1 MKKKPMDMTSYFQN
15 EFVKEAAAQTA
26 MPEQVQ
32 SAQLVQPMDT
42 QIQDPNQM
50 PLDQL
55 GMPAG
60 TTNNMG
66 QAGLPTTA
74 IVCNSDCEFA
84 QNTKGMC
91 SLNKINFE
99 QIKGDSFQCPNYKPV
114 MTEQLY

>member
-1 MKKKPMDMTSYFQN
+1 MKKQFKSMTDYFNN
-15 EFVKEAAAQTA
+15 EFVKEAAQVGA
-26 MPEQVQ
+26 MPEQPVQ
-32 SAQLVQPMDT
+32 QPPVDPAQM
-42 QIQDPNQM
+42 QDPNQM
-50 PLDQL
+50 PLDQM
-55 GMPAG
+55 GMPAPG

-99 QIKGDSFQCPNYKPV
+99 QIKGDSFQCLNYKPV